1 MGFLSSMSNEPGSH
15 ACDAKLVLYGMDIWR
30 LLRGTFVR
38 GGIVMSR
45 VRGILLHVCMVCS
58 LVCMTAK
65 ILDWYNPYMD
75 FTGHI
80 WGIQMA
86 LYLSVIVLG
95 ITRKKPPNKK
105 AKIYRV
111 PT

>member
-1 MGFLSSMSNEPGSH
+1 
-15 ACDAKLVLYGMDIWR
+15 MDIWR

-38 GGIVMSR
+38 GGIAMNR
-45 VRGILLHVCMVCS
+45 VRGILLHICVVCS
-58 LVCMTAK
+58 LVCVTAK

-86 LYLSVIVLG
+86 LYLGVIVLAL
-95 ITRKKPPNKK
+95 IKESTYSMQRKRQIK
-105 AKIYRV
+105 R
-111 PT
+111 